1 MTPDFA
7 AGFAAG
13 ALATAAALLPLRRYL
28 RRTRRPTAALPG
40 HCVELVIADGR
51 LIEFAVAGTRDDGT
65 RWHRRMGPP
74 PGAD

>member
-1 MTPDFA
+1 MLAFA
-7 AGFAAG
+7 VGFALG
-13 ALATAAALLPLRRYL
+13 ALTTAAALLAVRRH
-28 RRTRRPTAALPG
+28 RRRSRRPLPAIPG

-51 LIEFAVAGTRDDGT
+51 LIEFAVAGRREDGT